1 MEHYDNDNEVIF
13 DENDFFEKDEA
24 QEIPQGQDFVEQEGS
39 DEIETTPN
47 NWVNYVAEF
56 GYDAEFLSDVETEEE
71 LFKKLKFFEDERK
84 LEDAIGDEEIL
95 EAIRL
100 KKEGKISSIKDFAN
114 HVYAEP
120 ETITEIT
127 TDEAAKEYL
136 KNQMKAQ
143 GMKDKHIE
151 TILNTMEVNDELLTE
166 ANEKLK
172 AEIENKQSSV
182 EKRKAEYLEKQEN
195 ERKAFVQEFNQKI
208 LQMKETVIEQ
218 GWNKELKDY
227 VNEELVNTM
236 LEMHTGKQSS
246 NILKRVGEALADN
259 KKAPKLIAALHLM
272 IQDED
277 INFDIFSK
285 QQKSEFVKDINRNWK
300 SSTNNKKIASGGNG
314 FGKEANDLDWDRL

>member
-1 MEHYDNDNEVIF
+1 MNEFNTDNEVIF
-13 DENDFFEKDEA
+13 DENDFFEKDA
-24 QEIPQGQDFVEQEGS
+24 QEIPEGQDFVEQEGS

-47 NWVNYVAEF
+47 NWANYVAEF

-120 ETITEIT
+120 ETVTEIT

-136 KNQMKAQ
+136 KKFYETKGLDA
-143 GMKDKHIE
+143 DEIE
-151 TILNTMEVNDELLTE
+151 SNLNRLEVNDKLLAK
-166 ANEKLK
+166 ANERL
-172 AEIENKQSSV
+172 AIENENKQSSV
-182 EKRKAEYLEKQEN
+182 EKRKVEYLEKQEN

-285 QQKSEFVKDINRNWK
+285 QQKTEITKDINSRWRK
-300 SSTNNKKIASGGNG
+300 TLENKKIASGGNG
-314 FGKEANDLDWDRL
+314 FGKEADDLDWNKY

>member
-13 DENDFFEKDEA
+13 DENDFFEKDT
-24 QEIPQGQDFVEQEGS
+24 QEIPEGQDFVEQEGS
-39 DEIETTPN
+39 DEIEATPN

-56 GYDAEFLSDVETEEE
+56 GYDEEFLSDVETEEE

-84 LEDAIGDEEIL
+84 LEDAIADEEIL

-100 KKEGKISSIKDFAN
+100 KKEGKITSIKDFAN

-136 KNQMKAQ
+136 KSQMKAQ
-143 GMKDKHIE
+143 GMKDKHID

-285 QQKSEFVKDINRNWK
+285 QQKSEFTKDINRNWK
-300 SSTNNKKIASGGNG
+300 SAVSNKKIASGGNG
-314 FGKEANDLDWDRL
+314 FGKEADDLDWNKY

>member
-1 MEHYDNDNEVIF
+1 MEGYNNDNEVIF
-13 DENDFFEKDEA
+13 DENDFFEESNP
-24 QEIPQGQDFVEQEGS
+24 EVPENTDFQEQEGL
-39 DEIETTPN
+39 DEPTPN

-84 LEDAIGDEEIL
+84 LEDTIADEEIL

-100 KKEGKISSIKDFAN
+100 KKDGKISSIKDFAK

-136 KNQMKAQ
+136 KSQMKAQ

-151 TILNTMEVNDELLTE
+151 TILNTMEVNEELLTE
-166 ANEKLK
+166 ANERLK

-182 EKRKAEYLEKQEN
+182 EKRKQEYLEKQEN

-236 LEMHTGKQSS
+236 LEMHTGKQTSKT
-246 NILKRVGEALADN
+246 LQKVAEALSDN

-272 IQDED
+272 IQEDD

-300 SSTNNKKIASGGNG
+300 SATNNKKIASGGNG
-314 FGKEANDLDWDRL
+314 FGKEADDLDWDRI

>member
-1 MEHYDNDNEVIF
+1 MNEFNTDNEVIF
-13 DENDFFEKDEA
+13 DENDFFEENTPEVPEDS
-24 QEIPQGQDFVEQEGS
+24 DFVEKENS
-39 DEIETTPN
+39 DEIAPN
-47 NWVNYVAEF
+47 NWANYVAEF

-71 LFKKLKFFEDERK
+71 LFKKLKYFEDERK

-100 KKEGKISSIKDFAN
+100 KKEGKITSIKDFAN

-120 ETITEIT
+120 ETVTEIT

-136 KNQMKAQ
+136 KKFYETKGLDA
-143 GMKDKHIE
+143 DEIE
-151 TILNTMEVNDELLTE
+151 SNLNRLEVNDKLLAK
-166 ANEKLK
+166 ANERL
-172 AEIENKQSSV
+172 AIENENKQSSV
-182 EKRKAEYLEKQEN
+182 EKRKVEYLEKQEN

-236 LEMHTGKQSS
+236 LEMHTGKQTSKT
-246 NILKRVGEALADN
+246 LQKVAEALADN

-272 IQDED
+272 IQEDD

-285 QQKSEFVKDINRNWK
+285 QQKSEFVKDMNKNWK
-300 SSTNNKKIASGGNG
+300 SAISNKKIASGGNG

>member
-1 MEHYDNDNEVIF
+1 MVS
-13 DENDFFEKDEA
+13 NDFFEKDA
-24 QEIPQGQDFVEQEGS
+24 QEIPEGQDFVEQEGS
-39 DEIETTPN
+39 DEIEATPN

-84 LEDAIGDEEIL
+84 LEDAIADEEIL

-100 KKEGKISSIKDFAN
+100 KKEGKITSIKDFAN

-136 KNQMKAQ
+136 KSQMKAQ
-143 GMKDKHIE
+143 GMKDKHID

-166 ANEKLK
+166 ANERLK
-172 AEIENKQSSV
+172 AENESKQSSV
-182 EKRKAEYLEKQEN
+182 EKRKAEYLERQEN

-285 QQKSEFVKDINRNWK
+285 QQKSEFTKDINRNWK
-300 SSTNNKKIASGGNG
+300 SAVSNKKIASGGNG
-314 FGKEANDLDWDRL
+314 FGKEANDLDWDKY

>member
-1 MEHYDNDNEVIF
+1 MNEFNTDNEVIF
-13 DENDFFEKDEA
+13 DENDFFEENTPEVPEDS
-24 QEIPQGQDFVEQEGS
+24 DFVEKENS
-39 DEIETTPN
+39 DEIDPN
-47 NWVNYVAEF
+47 NWANYVAEF

-71 LFKKLKFFEDERK
+71 LFKKLKYFEDERK
-84 LEDAIGDEEIL
+84 LEDAIADEEIL

-100 KKEGKISSIKDFAN
+100 KKEGKITSIKDFAK

-151 TILNTMEVNDELLTE
+151 TILNTMEVNEELLTE

-172 AEIENKQSSV
+172 AEIENKQSFV

-236 LEMHTGKQSS
+236 LEMHTGKQTSKT
-246 NILKRVGEALADN
+246 LQKVAEALADN

-272 IQDED
+272 IQEDD

-285 QQKSEFVKDINRNWK
+285 QQKSEFVKDMNKNWK
-300 SSTNNKKIASGGNG
+300 SAISNKKIASGGNG

>member
-1 MEHYDNDNEVIF
+1 MNEFNTDNEVIF
-13 DENDFFEKDEA
+13 DENDFFEKDA
-24 QEIPQGQDFVEQEGS
+24 QEIPESQDFVEPEGS

-47 NWVNYVAEF
+47 NWANYVAEF

-120 ETITEIT
+120 ETVTEIT

-136 KNQMKAQ
+136 KSQMKAQ
-143 GMKDKHIE
+143 GMKDKHID
-151 TILNTMEVNDELLTE
+151 TILNTMEVNDELITE

-172 AEIENKQSSV
+172 AENDNKQSSV

-246 NILKRVGEALADN
+246 NILKRVGEALTDN

-285 QQKSEFVKDINRNWK
+285 QQKSEIIKGINRDWK
-300 SSTNNKKIASGGNG
+300 GQTSNKKIASGGNG
-314 FGKEANDLDWDRL
+314 FGKEANDLDWDKY